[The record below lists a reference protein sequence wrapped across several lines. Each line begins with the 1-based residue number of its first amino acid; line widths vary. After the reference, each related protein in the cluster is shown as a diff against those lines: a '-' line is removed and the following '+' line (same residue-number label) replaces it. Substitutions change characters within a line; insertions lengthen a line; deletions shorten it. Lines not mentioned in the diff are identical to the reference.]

1 MEANRTISIIVPVFN
16 EEDSIGPLYG
26 EIRAAVERVPR
37 SSYEIVFVDDGSEDS
52 SVRVCRQLCASDP
65 EHVRLVALRRNFGQ
79 TAAMAAG
86 FDHASGDLIIPIDA
100 DMQNDPADIPRLIEK
115 IDEGYDVVSGWR
127 ADRQD
132 KFITRKIPSL
142 IANRLISRITFVRL
156 HDYGCTLKAYRRDV
170 VEHMRL
176 YGELHRFLPVL
187 ASWAGARVTEIQV
200 NHRPRKFGKSKYGLG
215 RTRRVLLDLVTVK
228 FLSDYSTKPMQI
240 FGKWGIWAF
249 AASGGFM
256 LLALFLKFF
265 YGMDF
270 TDNPWLYLSIFCGLT
285 GVQLIGLGLLSELSV
300 RTYYESQQKRI
311 YTVREVVNT
320 APPGENSHT

>member
-16 EEDSIGPLYG
+16 EEDSIDPLYR

-37 SSYEIVFVDDGSEDS
+37 SSFEILFVDDGSDDS
-52 SVRVCRQLCASDP
+52 SVRVCRQLCESDP

-127 ADRQD
+127 VNRRD

-265 YGMDF
+265 YGKDF
-270 TDNPWLYLSIFCGLT
+270 TSNPWLYLSIFCGLT

-311 YTVREVVNT
+311 YTVREVVNA